1 MLRNRNVRSQRHK
14 GEGQRADND
23 TTHRSQLRHIST
35 MTPATRF
42 DPQKHHRRSIRLPDY
57 DYSQPGAYFITIVAH
72 GRECLF
78 GKIQEGEMQMNSA
91 GQVIWDVWSS
101 LPGRYPQ
108 IELGAA
114 QVMPNHF
121 HGIIIIPVR
130 AIHELPLQGLPLQGL
145 PSQGLPLEERRAERR
160 RMTIPL
166 VVGYFKMNTAKRI
179 NQIQGSEGNPVWQRN
194 YYEHII
200 RNEAEHNRIHA
211 YIEANPANWN
221 RAA

>member
-1 MLRNRNVRSQRHK
+1 M
-14 GEGQRADND
+14 
-23 TTHRSQLRHIST
+23 QL
-35 MTPATRF
+35 
-42 DPQKHHRRSIRLPDY
+42 
-57 DYSQPGAYFITIVAH
+57 
-72 GRECLF
+72 
-78 GKIQEGEMQMNSA
+78 NSA
-91 GQVIWDVWSS
+91 GQIIWDVWNS

-130 AIHELPLQGLPLQGL
+130 AIHELPLQEG
-145 PSQGLPLEERRAERR
+145 RAERR

-179 NQIQGSEGNPVWQRN
+179 NQIQRSEGNPVWQRN
-194 YYEHII
+194 YYEPII

-211 YIEANPANWN
+211 YIESNPANWD
-221 RAA
+221 RDEEHL